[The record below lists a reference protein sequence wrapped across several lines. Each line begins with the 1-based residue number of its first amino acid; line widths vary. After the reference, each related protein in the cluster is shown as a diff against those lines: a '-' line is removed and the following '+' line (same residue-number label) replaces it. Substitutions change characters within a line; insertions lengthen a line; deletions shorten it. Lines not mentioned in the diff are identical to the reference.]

1 MSDNRMTPIVISP
14 QEYKAT
20 QISESKRL
28 AAENELDEGPEG
40 GRYQVGDHRLWTPT
54 ATPSRNPRRRKSR
67 PARRGRPEP
76 PARIGPRANHESR

>member
-1 MSDNRMTPIVISP
+1 MSDRPMTPIVISP

-40 GRYQVGDHRLWTPT
+40 GRYLMGDKAVDANGNPLKESEGRPAAPAGTTGPAG
-54 ATPSRNPRRRKSR
+54 ATGANRNPR
-67 PARRGRPEP
+67 
-76 PARIGPRANHESR
+76 